1 MTDAKDRHR
10 DFPGRRWLI
19 NGLRAGHLVGAA
31 GVGAGVLSGW
41 PLPQWQGFAAT
52 LLASG
57 LSILLLD
64 WWSNSRYLLQV
75 NGLSVL
81 AKLALMAWFVL
92 RPEHREAVFWTILVF
107 SVLIAHAP
115 GRLRHRG
122 LLSRR

>member
-1 MTDAKDRHR
+1 MGGADHHR

-31 GVGAGVLSGW
+31 GVGAGVLGGW
-41 PLPQWQGFAAT
+41 PFPQWQPYAAA

-57 LSILLLD
+57 LGILLLD
-64 WWSNSRYLLQV
+64 WWANGRYLLQV
-75 NGLSVL
+75 NGASVL

-92 RPEHREAVFWTILVF
+92 HPEHREAVFWTILVF

-115 GRLRHRG
+115 GQLRHRT
-122 LLSRR
+122 LLPRR